1 MRSNA
6 KQFILGIIAVLAFI
20 VPSIVS
26 AESETEDPGN
36 FTVVY
41 MGRVFD
47 VGANQTTFTYLVS
60 GTGVAPDLSHFN
72 LEIPQCTPS
81 LGIASFSP
89 MNGVEI
95 GTDPTTGIRGIKW
108 DVPLLTTDARS
119 YSITFAGEVAE
130 REVRAAVKAGPGFFT
145 VVVPGPSCDDP
156 ELRVQKFISIEEGIW
171 VRAYAAPGLIV
182 PLESE
187 VFFRF
192 IVTNT
197 GSTALTN
204 LALSDSVYDA
214 TSCAVPETLE
224 PGAEFECIIGSFPA
238 EEGQHSNTVTAT
250 ALAGDEE
257 VSASDTANYFG
268 GEIEEAET
276 PIIVIEGPVTAIIN
290 NIIVIFGLNIELDP
304 NDPILSIIRIGD
316 IVRVEGSTVGD
327 GTTIIIVAIVV
338 VIVVTEQPVTG
349 TDPGNWTD
357 NGSCANP
364 PPPWAPAH
372 GWRARCEGA
381 PQPGG
386 RGRRS

>member
-1 MRSNA
+1 MRSSA
-6 KQFILGIIAVLAFI
+6 KQFILIFIAMLVFV

-26 AESETEDPGN
+26 AESEAEAPGN
-36 FTVVY
+36 FTVVF

-47 VGANQTTFTYLVS
+47 AATNQTTFTYLVS
-60 GTGVAPDLSHFN
+60 GTGAAPDLSHFN
-72 LEIPQCTPS
+72 LEIPACTPS

-89 MNGVEI
+89 MTGVEI

-108 DVPLLTTDARS
+108 DLPLLTTDARS
-119 YSITFAGEVAE
+119 YSITFAGEVPE

-145 VVVPGPSCDDP
+145 VLVPGPSCDDP
-156 ELRVQKFISIEEGIW
+156 EIRVEKYVSIEEGIW
-171 VRAYAAPGLIV
+171 VRAVAAPGLIV

-192 IVTNT
+192 VVVNSGTL
-197 GSTALTN
+197 ALTN
-204 LALSDSVYDA
+204 LTLSDSVYDA
-214 TSCAVPETLE
+214 TSCAVPEMLE
-224 PGAEFECIIGSFPA
+224 PGAAFECIIGPFPA
-238 EEGQHSNTVTAT
+238 EEGQHSNTVTAS

-257 VSASDTANYFG
+257 VSASDMVYYFG
-268 GEIEEAET
+268 GESAESET
-276 PIIVIEGPVTAIIN
+276 PVIIIEGPVTAIIN

-304 NDPILSIIRIGD
+304 NDPILSVIRIGD
-316 IVRVEGSTVGD
+316 IVRVEGSALGE

-338 VIVVTEQPVTG
+338 VIVVTEQPVTI

-357 NGSCANP
+357 NGSCSNP

-381 PQPGG
+381 SKPGG
-386 RGRRS
+386 RGRR